1 MSHCHSFDKSD
12 VAKAIRRENI
22 SPFKGTLLPGCH
34 EPPLIHRL
42 DRGIFWGMTSPR
54 NFLERQN
61 YKSVKSQ
68 VEDQWFKLN
77 FYISCVDHVILTGH
91 RMTNLAVV

>member
-34 EPPLIHRL
+34 EPEPPLIHRL
-42 DRGIFWGMTSPR
+42 DRGIFSGMTSPQ
-54 NFLERQN
+54 NFLESQI

-68 VEDQWFKLN
+68 VDDQ
-77 FYISCVDHVILTGH
+77 
-91 RMTNLAVV
+91 